1 MRKRRSTALAAALT
15 GAFLFTA
22 CGIIK
27 TYPQVNTARFHSD
40 LSLTMISAESMDREY
55 YDLDQLQT
63 VILDAVNDYNEKNPD
78 AISIDYYHVEGEL
91 ATLILTY
98 QNADHCTAFN
108 EQPVL
113 YGPAAEAWEQGQ
125 MDGIGWISAD
135 TAMEE
140 AARAETA
147 AAATAAAAEETAEAG
162 TTAAE
167 TAEAE
172 ASVKTEA
179 STEAGKT
186 AAETAEAEEPA
197 EAGKTN
203 PGTAKPASAEAAG
216 GAGTGAAE
224 TAEAAGEA
232 GTGAAQAA
240 EAGASAMD
248 LTSMRFIMLTE
259 PLCVETEDP
268 IAYVSGPVTVTDPH
282 SCVTGE
288 EIDEND
294 PVYILLDTGA
304 AGK

>member
-135 TAMEE
+135 AAMEE

-147 AAATAAAAEETAEAG
+147 AAATAAAAEEAAEAG
-162 TTAAE
+162 T
-167 TAEAE
+167 
-172 ASVKTEA
+172 
-179 STEAGKT
+179 T

-203 PGTAKPASAEAAG
+203 PGAAKPASAEAAG

>member
-98 QNADHCTAFN
+98 QNADHCTVFN

-147 AAATAAAAEETAEAG
+147 AAATAAAAEEAAEAG

-167 TAEAE
+167 TAA
-172 ASVKTEA
+172 
-179 STEAGKT
+179 
-186 AAETAEAEEPA
+186 AEEPA

>member
-40 LSLTMISAESMDREY
+40 LSLTMISAESMAREY

-147 AAATAAAAEETAEAG
+147 AAATAAAAEEAAEAG
-162 TTAAE
+162 T
-167 TAEAE
+167 
-172 ASVKTEA
+172 
-179 STEAGKT
+179 T

>member
-147 AAATAAAAEETAEAG
+147 AAATAAAAEEAAEAG
-162 TTAAE
+162 T
-167 TAEAE
+167 
-172 ASVKTEA
+172 
-179 STEAGKT
+179 T

-294 PVYILLDTGA
+294 PVYILLDTGV

>member
-147 AAATAAAAEETAEAG
+147 AAATAAAEAG
-162 TTAAE
+162 TTAD
-167 TAEAE
+167 
-172 ASVKTEA
+172 
-179 STEAGKT
+179 
-186 AAETAEAEEPA
+186 ETAEAEEPA
-197 EAGKTN
+197 EAGKTD

>member
-147 AAATAAAAEETAEAG
+147 AAATAAAEAG
-162 TTAAE
+162 T
-167 TAEAE
+167 
-172 ASVKTEA
+172 
-179 STEAGKT
+179 T

-197 EAGKTN
+197 EAGKTDS
-203 PGTAKPASAEAAG
+203 GTAKPASAEAAG

>member
-78 AISIDYYHVEGEL
+78 AISIDYYHVEGEM

-147 AAATAAAAEETAEAG
+147 AAATAVAAEEAAEAG

-167 TAEAE
+167 TAA
-172 ASVKTEA
+172 
-179 STEAGKT
+179 
-186 AAETAEAEEPA
+186 AEEPA

-203 PGTAKPASAEAAG
+203 PGPAKPASAEAAG

>member
-147 AAATAAAAEETAEAG
+147 AAATAAAAEEAAEAG

-167 TAEAE
+167 TAA
-172 ASVKTEA
+172 
-179 STEAGKT
+179 
-186 AAETAEAEEPA
+186 AEEPA

-232 GTGAAQAA
+232 GTGATQAA

>member
-113 YGPAAEAWEQGQ
+113 YGPAAEAWEKGQ

-147 AAATAAAAEETAEAG
+147 AASTAAAVEEAAEAG

-167 TAEAE
+167 TAEAQ
-172 ASVKTEA
+172 
-179 STEAGKT
+179 
-186 AAETAEAEEPA
+186 EPA
-197 EAGKTN
+197 EAGKTDA
-203 PGTAKPASAEAAG
+203 GTAKPASAQAAG
-216 GAGTGAAE
+216 EAGTGAAE
-224 TAEAAGEA
+224 TAEAAGGA

-240 EAGASAMD
+240 EAGASSMD
-248 LTSMRFIMLTE
+248 LSSMRFIMLTE

>member
-15 GAFLFTA
+15 GAFLLTA

-27 TYPQVNTARFHSD
+27 TYPQVNTARFRSD
-40 LSLTMISAESMDREY
+40 LRLTMISAESMDREY
-55 YDLDQLQT
+55 YDLDQLET
-63 VILDAVNDYNEKNPD
+63 VILDSVNQYNEKNPD
-78 AISIDYYHVEGEL
+78 SISIDYYHVEGEL

-140 AARAETA
+140 AARVETA
-147 AAATAAAAEETAEAG
+147 AAATAAAAEEAAEAG
-162 TTAAE
+162 T
-167 TAEAE
+167 
-172 ASVKTEA
+172 
-179 STEAGKT
+179 T

-197 EAGKTN
+197 EAGKTD

-268 IAYVSGPVTVTDPH
+268 IAYVSGPVTVTDSH

>member
-147 AAATAAAAEETAEAG
+147 AAATAAATEEAAEAG
-162 TTAAE
+162 T
-167 TAEAE
+167 
-172 ASVKTEA
+172 
-179 STEAGKT
+179 T

>member
-113 YGPAAEAWEQGQ
+113 YGPAAEAWELGQ

-147 AAATAAAAEETAEAG
+147 AAATAAAAEEAAEAG
-162 TTAAE
+162 T
-167 TAEAE
+167 
-172 ASVKTEA
+172 
-179 STEAGKT
+179 T

-197 EAGKTN
+197 EAGKTD
-203 PGTAKPASAEAAG
+203 PGAAKPASAEAAG

>member
-15 GAFLFTA
+15 GAFLLTA

-27 TYPQVNTARFHSD
+27 TYPQVNTARFRSD
-40 LSLTMISAESMDREY
+40 LRLTMISAESMDREY
-55 YDLDQLQT
+55 YDLDQLET
-63 VILDAVNDYNEKNPD
+63 VILDSVNQYNEENPD
-78 AISIDYYHVEGEL
+78 AISIDYYHVEGEM

-147 AAATAAAAEETAEAG
+147 AAATAAAAEEAAEAG
-162 TTAAE
+162 T
-167 TAEAE
+167 
-172 ASVKTEA
+172 
-179 STEAGKT
+179 T

>member
-147 AAATAAAAEETAEAG
+147 AAATAAAAEEAAEAG
-162 TTAAE
+162 T
-167 TAEAE
+167 
-172 ASVKTEA
+172 
-179 STEAGKT
+179 T

-197 EAGKTN
+197 EAGKTD

-248 LTSMRFIMLTE
+248 LISMRFIMLTE

>member
-15 GAFLFTA
+15 GAFLLTA

-27 TYPQVNTARFHSD
+27 TYPQVNTARFRSD
-40 LSLTMISAESMDREY
+40 LRLTMISAESMDREY
-55 YDLDQLQT
+55 YDLDQLET
-63 VILDAVNDYNEKNPD
+63 VILDSVNQYNEKNPD
-78 AISIDYYHVEGEL
+78 AISIDYYHVEGEM
-91 ATLILTY
+91 ATLILSY

-147 AAATAAAAEETAEAG
+147 AAATAAAAEEAAEAG
-162 TTAAE
+162 T
-167 TAEAE
+167 
-172 ASVKTEA
+172 
-179 STEAGKT
+179 T

>member
-147 AAATAAAAEETAEAG
+147 AAATAAAAEEAAEAG
-162 TTAAE
+162 T
-167 TAEAE
+167 
-172 ASVKTEA
+172 
-179 STEAGKT
+179 T

-203 PGTAKPASAEAAG
+203 PGAAKPASAEAAG

-224 TAEAAGEA
+224 TAEVAGEA

>member
-147 AAATAAAAEETAEAG
+147 AAATAAAAEEAAEAG
-162 TTAAE
+162 T
-167 TAEAE
+167 
-172 ASVKTEA
+172 
-179 STEAGKT
+179 T

-197 EAGKTN
+197 EAGKTD

-232 GTGAAQAA
+232 GTGAVQAA

>member
-147 AAATAAAAEETAEAG
+147 AAATAAAAEEAAEAG

-167 TAEAE
+167 TAA
-172 ASVKTEA
+172 
-179 STEAGKT
+179 
-186 AAETAEAEEPA
+186 AEEPA

-240 EAGASAMD
+240 GRPQGWMPAAESGASAMD

>member
-135 TAMEE
+135 AAMEE

-147 AAATAAAAEETAEAG
+147 AAATAAAAEEAAEAG
-162 TTAAE
+162 T
-167 TAEAE
+167 
-172 ASVKTEA
+172 
-179 STEAGKT
+179 T

-197 EAGKTN
+197 EAGKTDA
-203 PGTAKPASAEAAG
+203 GTAKPASAEAAG

>member
-113 YGPAAEAWEQGQ
+113 YGPAAEAWEKGQ

-140 AARAETA
+140 AA
-147 AAATAAAAEETAEAG
+147 EAG

-167 TAEAE
+167 TAA
-172 ASVKTEA
+172 
-179 STEAGKT
+179 
-186 AAETAEAEEPA
+186 AEEPA

>member
-147 AAATAAAAEETAEAG
+147 AAATAAAAEEAAEAG
-162 TTAAE
+162 T
-167 TAEAE
+167 
-172 ASVKTEA
+172 
-179 STEAGKT
+179 T

-197 EAGKTN
+197 EAGKTD

-294 PVYILLDTGA
+294 PVFILLDTGA

>member
-147 AAATAAAAEETAEAG
+147 AAATAAAAEEAAEAG
-162 TTAAE
+162 T
-167 TAEAE
+167 
-172 ASVKTEA
+172 
-179 STEAGKT
+179 T

-197 EAGKTN
+197 EAGKTDS
-203 PGTAKPASAEAAG
+203 GTAKPASAEAAG

-224 TAEAAGEA
+224 TAKAAGEA

>member
-108 EQPVL
+108 EQPVI

-147 AAATAAAAEETAEAG
+147 AAATAAAEAG
-162 TTAAE
+162 T
-167 TAEAE
+167 
-172 ASVKTEA
+172 
-179 STEAGKT
+179 T

-197 EAGKTN
+197 EAGKTD

>member
-147 AAATAAAAEETAEAG
+147 AAATAAAAEEAAEAG
-162 TTAAE
+162 T
-167 TAEAE
+167 
-172 ASVKTEA
+172 
-179 STEAGKT
+179 T

-197 EAGKTN
+197 EAGKTD
-203 PGTAKPASAEAAG
+203 PGTAKPASAQAAG

>member
-147 AAATAAAAEETAEAG
+147 AAATAAAAEEAAEAG

-167 TAEAE
+167 TAAAEEA
-172 ASVKTEA
+172 AKT
-179 STEAGKT
+179 GKT
-186 AAETAEAEEPA
+186 DA
-197 EAGKTN
+197 
-203 PGTAKPASAEAAG
+203 GTAKPASAEAAG

>member
-147 AAATAAAAEETAEAG
+147 AAATAAAAEEAAEAG
-162 TTAAE
+162 T
-167 TAEAE
+167 
-172 ASVKTEA
+172 
-179 STEAGKT
+179 T

-197 EAGKTN
+197 EAGKTDS
-203 PGTAKPASAEAAG
+203 GTAKPASAEAAG

>member
-147 AAATAAAAEETAEAG
+147 AAATAAAAEEAAEAG
-162 TTAAE
+162 T
-167 TAEAE
+167 
-172 ASVKTEA
+172 
-179 STEAGKT
+179 T

-197 EAGKTN
+197 EAGKTD

>member
-98 QNADHCTAFN
+98 QNAEHCTAFN

-140 AARAETA
+140 AARVETA
-147 AAATAAAAEETAEAG
+147 AAATAAAAEEAAEAG

-167 TAEAE
+167 TAA
-172 ASVKTEA
+172 
-179 STEAGKT
+179 
-186 AAETAEAEEPA
+186 AEEPA

>member
-15 GAFLFTA
+15 GAFLLTA

-98 QNADHCTAFN
+98 QNADHCTVFN

-147 AAATAAAAEETAEAG
+147 AAAEEAAEAG

-172 ASVKTEA
+172 
-179 STEAGKT
+179 
-186 AAETAEAEEPA
+186 EPA
-197 EAGKTN
+197 ETGKTD

>member
-147 AAATAAAAEETAEAG
+147 AAATAAAAEEAAEAG
-162 TTAAE
+162 T
-167 TAEAE
+167 
-172 ASVKTEA
+172 
-179 STEAGKT
+179 T

-248 LTSMRFIMLTE
+248 LTFMRFIMLTE

>member
-147 AAATAAAAEETAEAG
+147 AAATAAAAEEAAEAG
-162 TTAAE
+162 T
-167 TAEAE
+167 
-172 ASVKTEA
+172 
-179 STEAGKT
+179 T

-197 EAGKTN
+197 EAGKTD

-294 PVYILLDTGA
+294 PVYIMLDTGA

>member
-15 GAFLFTA
+15 GAFLLTA

-27 TYPQVNTARFHSD
+27 TYPQVNTARFRSD
-40 LSLTMISAESMDREY
+40 LRLTMISAESMDREY
-55 YDLDQLQT
+55 YDLDQLET
-63 VILDAVNDYNEKNPD
+63 VILDSVNQYNEKNPD
-78 AISIDYYHVEGEL
+78 AISIDYYHVEGEM

-147 AAATAAAAEETAEAG
+147 AAATAAAAEEAAEAG
-162 TTAAE
+162 T
-167 TAEAE
+167 
-172 ASVKTEA
+172 
-179 STEAGKT
+179 T

-197 EAGKTN
+197 EAGKTD